1 MAGNAQNAV
10 EQTLLE
16 ALENYLDAI
25 KQIRPTAEGG
35 QVGDPSVDL
44 QSHFRKIE
52 LLAKSLPPTTD
63 PQLKHYLHSKSY
75 RKAYLWLSGRG
86 GENADGECRRP

>member
-1 MAGNAQNAV
+1 MAGNVQNAV

-16 ALENYLDAI
+16 ALENYLDAV
-25 KQIRPTAEGG
+25 KRA
-35 QVGDPSVDL
+35 GDPLVDL

-52 LLAKSLPPTTD
+52 LLGKSLPPTTD
-63 PQLKHYLHSKSY
+63 PQLKHYLRSQSY

-86 GENADGECRRP
+86 EENEAGKC